1 MNFEAISRFNFKTIE
16 KAQRN
21 TEESIRMTENKVSM
35 TRALFERMGN
45 PEWLSFGY
53 DDEERALGVRIS
65 DEKDPNAVKVLY
77 YKKSV
82 TNITHSAFVA
92 NKIRGVMGAKDDQ
105 VVVLKRGAK
114 VNEWYVFQLRYA
126 EVQKKCGRRK
136 SDEL

>member
-1 MNFEAISRFNFKTIE
+1 MNFEQISRFNFKPIE
-16 KAQRN
+16 KSQRN
-21 TEESIRMTENKVSM
+21 TEESVRMLANKVSM

-53 DDEERALGVRIS
+53 DEEERALGIRIS
-65 DEKDPNAVKVLY
+65 DESDPNAVQVLY

-82 TNITHSAFVA
+82 TNITHSAFVS
-92 NKIRGVMGAKDDQ
+92 NKIRSEMKANEDQ

-114 VNEWYVFQLRYA
+114 VNDWYVFQLRYA

-136 SDEL
+136 SNEL